1 MVHNITMPPTQYW
14 YCILFIN
21 IFFML
26 ELCSTMFI
34 ISMTFDR
41 FYSIIRPHKAASF
54 NTVKRAKITIAFIV
68 IFSILY
74 NIPHFFIGTNAGMQC
89 VPYGRGMQYILVQF
103 YYWLSF
109 VINFALP
116 FVLLL
121 TMNCF
126 IIHKL
131 RNRAKQPLRDEGQ
144 GQGEGH
150 SHKIRSSETQLYV
163 LLLLV
168 TFAFLILTTP
178 AYAFF
183 LYVSIFDFTKSPY
196 TFAGYHLFH
205 HVGQKT
211 HFTNHGINFFLYVIS
226 GSKFREDLVRLFKW
240 KQEKRAEST
249 KTSIQYVK

>member
-1 MVHNITMPPTQYW
+1 
-14 YCILFIN
+14 
-21 IFFML
+21 
-26 ELCSTMFI
+26 
-34 ISMTFDR
+34 
-41 FYSIIRPHKAASF
+41 
-54 NTVKRAKITIAFIV
+54 
-68 IFSILY
+68 
-74 NIPHFFIGTNAGMQC
+74 MQC
-89 VPYGRGMQYILVQF
+89 VPYGRGMQYSLVQF

-131 RNRAKQPLRDEGQ
+131 RNRAKQPLRQEGQ
-144 GQGEGH
+144 GQGEGQ
-150 SHKIRSSETQLYV
+150 SYKIKSSEMQLYV
-163 LLLLV
+163 LLVLV

-196 TFAGYHLFH
+196 TFAGYHLFY

-226 GSKFREDLVRLFKW
+226 GSKFREDLVRLFRW
-240 KQEKRAEST
+240 KQEKRKEST
-249 KTSIQYVK
+249 KASIQYVK

>member
-1 MVHNITMPPTQYW
+1 MVHHITMPPSQYW

-41 FYSIIRPHKAASF
+41 FYSIVRLHKAASF
-54 NTVKRAKITIAFIV
+54 NTVKRAKITIAAIV
-68 IFSILY
+68 IFSTFY
-74 NIPHFFIGTNAGMQC
+74 NIPYFFVGTNEGLQC
-89 VPYGRGMQYILVQF
+89 VPYGRGMQYFSVQF

-109 VINFALP
+109 VVNFALP

-121 TMNCF
+121 TMNCV

-131 RNRAKQPLRDEGQ
+131 RTRAKLSLSEESQ
-144 GQGEGH
+144 GQSQGHNEGH
-150 SHKIRSSETQLYV
+150 KVRSSETQLYV

-183 LYVSIFDFTKSPY
+183 LYVSIFDFSKSPY
-196 TFAGYHLFH
+196 TFAGYHLFY

-211 HFTNHGINFFLYVIS
+211 HFTNHGINFFSLCYFWDQI
-226 GSKFREDLVRLFKW
+226 
-240 KQEKRAEST
+240 
-249 KTSIQYVK
+249 